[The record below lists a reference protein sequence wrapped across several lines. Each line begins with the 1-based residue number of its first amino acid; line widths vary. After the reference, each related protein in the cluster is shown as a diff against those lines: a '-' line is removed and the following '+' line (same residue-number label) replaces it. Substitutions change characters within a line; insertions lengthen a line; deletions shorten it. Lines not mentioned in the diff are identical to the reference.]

1 MNNSLEKT
9 LEFIP
14 ISFFTSF
21 ISNQTPIM
29 EEQTKTLK
37 RKVDDTTTEI
47 TASKVA
53 KKELYVNFSVIVNG
67 LKFKNVRLV
76 VNNDSTFQDVPNLL
90 MPIIN
95 KKMKN
100 LGTNQ
105 SFECSVNGAI
115 LQNEERIS
123 KAINATQEIVEFLL
137 TCDVKLNINVV
148 LDGTQ
153 MKSILLPVNV
163 DDTYFHLL
171 KNVKEA
177 SENRADFNTK
187 RYCIDIGA
195 SSLSLNNVIQK
206 KTDFVFKTFPSANSV
221 FVARLVTQREEFF
234 KYVSSYF

>member
-14 ISFFTSF
+14 ISFFNSLF
-21 ISNQTPIM
+21 QIKTPIM

-37 RKVDDTTTEI
+37 RKVDDLTTEI
-47 TASKVA
+47 TASKA
-53 KKELYVNFSVIVNG
+53 IKKELYVNFSVIVNG
-67 LKFKNVRLV
+67 IKFKDVRLV

-123 KAINATQEIVEFLL
+123 KAINATQEVVEFLL
-137 TCDVKLNINVV
+137 TCDVKLNIIVV

-153 MKSILLPVNV
+153 MKNISLPVNV

-187 RYCIDIGA
+187 RYHVDIGS

-206 KTDFVFKTFPSANSV
+206 KTDLVFKTFPSANSV
-221 FVARLVTQREEFF
+221 FVVRLITERTPFFEF
-234 KYVSSYF
+234 VSSFF